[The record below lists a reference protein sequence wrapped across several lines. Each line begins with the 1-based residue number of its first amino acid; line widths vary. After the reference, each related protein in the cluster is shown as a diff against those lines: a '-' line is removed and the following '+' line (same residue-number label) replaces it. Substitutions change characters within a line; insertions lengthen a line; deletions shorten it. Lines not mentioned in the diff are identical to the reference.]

1 MQYVKAGRLR
11 ARFAGYIKAET
22 ALMQAVRE
30 SGASNK

>member
-1 MQYVKAGRLR
+1 MQQVKARPPR

>member
-11 ARFAGYIKAET
+11 ARFADCIKAEN
-22 ALMQAVRE
+22 ARMQAVRV